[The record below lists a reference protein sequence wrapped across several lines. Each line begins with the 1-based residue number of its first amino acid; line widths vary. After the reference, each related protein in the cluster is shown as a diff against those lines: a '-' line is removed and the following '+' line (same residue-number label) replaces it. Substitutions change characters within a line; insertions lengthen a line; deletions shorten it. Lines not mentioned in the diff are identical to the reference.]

1 MGTDA
6 DKHRYFEDMA
16 VAHVLGGLD
25 ESDGRVFRSHLLQC
39 PECRA
44 HVGELRALAH
54 DLADV
59 ERDERRVRSAKSV
72 ETKRREDTDQE
83 DEDDAALPPPATAR
97 VPRLL
102 VLAGVLVLMGLGAW
116 NLTLRNTLA
125 NQEAIVATVTDAAE
139 LLEFGD
145 EVAWQAHADGVDATL
160 RTDGGR
166 LVLLVTGLV
175 DDDAAHAIYQLD
187 GDDNVVAS
195 EPVEVSDGR
204 LYYLVPLHADGRRL
218 VVTRPVQSLPDH
230 PTGQEVLEATL
241 PAQRS
246 E

>member
-6 DKHRYFEDMA
+6 GKHRYFEDMA

-39 PECRA
+39 PDCRT

-72 ETKRREDTDQE
+72 ETKRREDADQA
-83 DEDDAALPPPATAR
+83 DEDDDPLPAPVASR

-102 VLAGVLVLMGLGAW
+102 VLVGVLALLGLAGW
-116 NLTLRNTLA
+116 NFTLRNSLA

-139 LLEFGD
+139 LLEFGE
-145 EVAWQAHADGVDATL
+145 EVAWQAHADGVDASL
-160 RTDGGR
+160 RMDGDR
-166 LVLLVTGLV
+166 LVLLVTGLA
-175 DDDAAHAIYQLD
+175 DGDTTHAIYQLD
-187 GDDNVVAS
+187 GDDDVVAS
-195 EPVEVSDGR
+195 EPVEVRDGR
-204 LYYLVPLHADGRRL
+204 LYYLVPLLADSRRL
-218 VVTRPVQSLPDH
+218 VVTRPDQALSDH
-230 PTGQEVLEATL
+230 PAGQGVLEATL
-241 PAQRS
+241 PADR
-246 E
+246 